1 MILRRVYLYL
11 VSAASLVLLAAGLAL
26 LGGTILQLVFTDV
39 TADSVRGAL
48 AIYTAMAV
56 VALPVWAVHFW
67 LARRFAMRDPYERAA
82 ALRRLY
88 LYFACLVM
96 SIAAMVAITSTATQL
111 LGPVFD
117 ARTFDPLPAS
127 QSGWA
132 AIVFSGIWA
141 FHFYIAST
149 DRAAAGEQGA
159 SSTLRRWY
167 MYVALIV
174 GLFAML
180 TGVATVL
187 QVGLTRLALGAS
199 AQGVSLAGPAGLAIG
214 GTLLWGVHGRTIALH
229 HITEDRHTTLR
240 ALEGFLS
247 VAVCIAVALVGAS
260 QILYYLLARLVG
272 ISNPGGVGDN
282 LLAGLAAPLS
292 QLLVFGVAWFLLQ
305 RRLVRDAGTQ
315 EADRQAG
322 IRRLYTN
329 LAALVSLAAWS
340 VGAGGLLVTL
350 AEQIEAPILG
360 VPATDWK
367 NPVTLYV
374 TLLVVGLAVWVA
386 HWRHSPWA
394 TDRQS
399 LSRRLYVWAALLGS
413 VLAAIGSGVGMIN
426 AVLQQVF
433 AANPKLDDPAN
444 LAFGRYLAIIMVA
457 AGVGVYHWRVQRG
470 DAATRP
476 KKPVVK
482 PAVVSAAL
490 VPATES
496 HEDSAPVAEALGP
509 RSRRYTLVVTDA
521 TDDDVHQALSGLP
534 PAAGYHLTPTEQTVD
549 GR

>member
-1 MILRRVYLYL
+1 MFSRR
-11 VSAASLVLLAAGLAL
+11 SASSESSSRANA
-26 LGGTILQLVFTDV
+26 F
-39 TADSVRGAL
+39 
-48 AIYTAMAV
+48 
-56 VALPVWAVHFW
+56 
-67 LARRFAMRDPYERAA
+67 RF
-82 ALRRLY
+82 
-88 LYFACLVM
+88 
-96 SIAAMVAITSTATQL
+96 
-111 LGPVFD
+111 
-117 ARTFDPLPAS
+117 
-127 QSGWA
+127 
-132 AIVFSGIWA
+132 FSGIWA

-180 TGVATVL
+180 IGVATVL
-187 QVGLTRLALGAS
+187 QVGLTRLALDAS